1 MHNWLTEAG
10 LRVRVDVLVFTPLH
24 HAFQDG
30 HQTFK
35 AFLSQGQ
42 FLRTPHGIINNHIR
56 TQNRTT
62 QKLIHLQGRRAEL
75 MAGATLC
82 DLREVVDQA
91 LEYVGGVQITV
102 VVDVD
107 VHHTLGIWGQAT
119 RDTDG
124 V

>member
-1 MHNWLTEAG
+1 M
-10 LRVRVDVLVFTPLH
+10 VFTPLY

-30 HQTFK
+30 HETFK

-42 FLRTPHGIINNHIR
+42 FLRTPHIINNHIQM
-56 TQNRTT
+56 QNHAL
-62 QKLIHLQGRRAEL
+62 QKLIYLQGCCAEL
-75 MAGATLC
+75 MAGATLS

-107 VHHTLGIWGQAT
+107 VHHALGI
-119 RDTDG
+119 
-124 V
+124 